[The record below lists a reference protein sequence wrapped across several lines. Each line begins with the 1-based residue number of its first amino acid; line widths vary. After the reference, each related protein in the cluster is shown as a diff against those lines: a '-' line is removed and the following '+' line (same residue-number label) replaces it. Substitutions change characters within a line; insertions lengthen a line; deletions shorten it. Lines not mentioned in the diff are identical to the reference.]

1 MSKAPYTFVPVIL
14 NDNAVV
20 DTPFHDQ
27 QAENGLTGEIRITL
41 KTLTPFLPGHY
52 QYKITQLQNDTGID
66 RNLYDEEKNILE
78 PLFLEGKTDS
88 PVLISGSSIKGMLRH
103 SIGAMFGSP
112 MERVQEQKYSYRP
125 NLGIASGKYQ
135 AREAVITEIDLAN
148 KVLQVDILNGV
159 RNAYFLREAVFNRLD
174 RNYGDD
180 VTNDDLLSSGLC
192 QNNYLKRYW
201 ENKRQRTEHIKTQR
215 IVIPSNN
222 THNHKLLPQEN
233 NYTLLKYRAG
243 IDGNGEVAITFNNS
257 QKDDV
262 AVLVPTRLLNAPAC
276 SDKEIS
282 KEIIEQFLLTKKELA
297 SKKHGHYSR
306 NKDIK
311 PYLQGIENPNL
322 ETGQLIYVEIDNNN
336 KVVSFGHNFRYRW
349 RYADSVRTVNGNERE
364 IVKKQDAEEVN
375 ENAAKLTA
383 TRSLFGYVDG
393 GEENTEKNLNLDIV
407 KDKKKNKDYVRFA
420 GRIAINT
427 AVEVLG
433 ESDNLPKR
441 FIQDQNHYHIPL
453 KPLGEPNASAVEFYL
468 NQDEIQ
474 THGYVNTYGDLPGV
488 EGSGVELNGRKFY
501 RHQPKASQKAI
512 YQATSNEE
520 IKSKHGTLARF
531 ICNAGRTFKYTLRF
545 KNVRDWELGA
555 ILLALNPD
563 LIRQTDFSQDDKEL
577 DGVVYAQKL
586 GYGRPLGLGSV
597 VNQIDEICLL
607 NSQNATMETATK
619 QAKDYVQIFVNDAN
633 QKNLPVEDWLK
644 VMNYAAS
651 KDQIYA
657 YPTKNVRGE
666 TTIYNYH
673 TDIRKTHSENRRKKI
688 PKNGRSH
695 GDQVK
700 P

>member
-88 PVLISGSSIKGMLRH
+88 SVLISGSSIKGMLRH

-125 NLGIASGKYQ
+125 NLGVINDKFKAKEAIIQSFNEDGSINIKIITTQ
-135 AREAVITEIDLAN
+135 ARNNRGNAVFRENRKQNHINYTEHDYTGGVDNGTRLNKTTNGTTQTYKRAWLPENLDDQNAVIPENIVN
-148 KVLQVDILNGV
+148 Q
-159 RNAYFLREAVFNRLD
+159 YNR
-174 RNYGDD
+174 
-180 VTNDDLLSSGLC
+180 
-192 QNNYLKRYW
+192 
-201 ENKRQRTEHIKTQR
+201 TQ
-215 IVIPSNN
+215 
-222 THNHKLLPQEN
+222 
-233 NYTLLKYRAG
+233 
-243 IDGNGEVAITFNNS
+243 D
-257 QKDDV
+257 
-262 AVLVPTRLLNAPAC
+262 
-276 SDKEIS
+276 
-282 KEIIEQFLLTKKELA
+282 ELA
-297 SKKHGHYSR
+297 DMDVGHLSR
-306 NKDIK
+306 RSDIK
-311 PYLQGIENPNL
+311 SKSEKKSSRKAILQTKNL
-322 ETGQLIYVEIDNNN
+322 KVGQLIYVDIDQDNN
-336 KVVSFGHNFRYRW
+336 VVSFGHNFRYRW

-364 IVKKQDAEEVN
+364 IVKKQDAEEVDQQT
-375 ENAAKLTA
+375 ACLTA
-383 TRSLFGYVDG
+383 TRSLFGYVDDDTDNN
-393 GEENTEKNLNLDIV
+393 ETKTNNLKLGIGQ
-407 KDKKKNKDYVRFA
+407 KDYSRFA

-433 ESDNLPKR
+433 DGDALLDRFVQHSD
-441 FIQDQNHYHIPL
+441 HYHIPL

-488 EGSGVELNGRKFY
+488 ESSGVELNGRKFY
-501 RHQPKASQKAI
+501 RHQPKAREKAI
-512 YQATSNEE
+512 YQAQGEN

-531 ICNAGRTFKYTLRF
+531 ICKPDRTFKYTLRF
-545 KNVRDWELGA
+545 KNLRDWELGA
-555 ILLALNPD
+555 VLLALNPD
-563 LIRQTDFSQDDKEL
+563 LIRQTNFLQNHQEEL
-577 DGVVYAQKL
+577 DNVVYAQKL

-597 VNQIDEICLL
+597 INQIDKICLL
-607 NSQNATMETATK
+607 NSENITMGGATN
-619 QAKDYVQIFVNDAN
+619 QAKDYVQIFVNDA
-633 QKNLPVEDWLK
+633 KNLPVEDWLK
-644 VMNYAAS
+644 VMNYSAS
-651 KDQIYA
+651 KDRIYA

-673 TDIRKTHSENRRKKI
+673 TDIRKTHSENRRKTI

-695 GDQVK
+695 GNQVK